1 MYLVCHSMNILV
13 LPEFV
18 FLGKKK
24 SVIILFTAL
33 EFAALG
39 IIEALSQ
46 YLVVGVVVRV
56 GGRENRKGYREHF
69 IDLSFVCLFEEPR
82 TPKLVEIRN
91 ILIISASGRKFLT
104 AEEKKIQSHQ

>member
-13 LPEFV
+13 LSLFV

-33 EFAALG
+33 EFAALS

-46 YLVVGVVVRV
+46 YLVVGVVVRG
-56 GGRENRKGYREHF
+56 GGREHRKGYR
-69 IDLSFVCLFEEPR
+69 
-82 TPKLVEIRN
+82 N
-91 ILIISASGRKFLT
+91 
-104 AEEKKIQSHQ
+104 